1 MQSNKWR
8 PPHEVPKLAT
18 AVIGLVAIIGLSGF
32 SSKSTSGQVKTGS
45 KAPSFV
51 AKDSNGKEHKLED
64 FKGKYVVLEWLNHG
78 CPYVRKHYDSGN
90 MQNTQAEAKKKG
102 AVWLSIVS
110 SAEGKQ
116 GYMTPEETNAA
127 IKKNKSKADAVLLDS
142 DGKIGLAYG
151 AKTTPHMFII
161 DPKGNVVYQGAIDS
175 IRSTDTDDIVKADNY
190 VLTAFKEIQSGT
202 AIKTASTEPYG
213 CGVKYQ

>member
-1 MQSNKWR
+1 M
-8 PPHEVPKLAT
+8 
-18 AVIGLVAIIGLSGF
+18 VAIAGLTAFSG
-32 SSKSTSGQVKTGS
+32 KSTSNEIKIGS
-45 KAPSFV
+45 KAPAFT
-51 AKDSNGKEHKLED
+51 AKDSNGKERSLGD
-64 FKGKYVVLEWLNHG
+64 YKGKYVVLEWLNHG

-90 MQNTQAEAKKKG
+90 MQRTQADAKKKG

-116 GYMTPEETNAA
+116 GYMTPAETNAA
-127 IKKNKSKADAVLLDS
+127 IKKNKSNADAVLLDA

-161 DPKGNVVYQGAIDS
+161 DPKGTVVYQGAIDS
-175 IRSTDTDDIVKADNY
+175 IRSTDTDDIIKAENY
-190 VLTAFKEIQSGT
+190 VLAAFREIKSGST
-202 AIKTASTEPYG
+202 IKTAATEPYG